1 MADDDTRTTA
11 LVPTA
16 SKKVAKLEKRAKKL
30 AKRARK
36 TWKKA
41 RKARK
46 KIARKHDAERVKPK
60 AVA

>member
-1 MADDDTRTTA
+1 MADDSKTTG
-11 LVPTA
+11 LVPTT
-16 SKKVAKLEKRAKKL
+16 SPRVAKLEKRAKKL

-36 TWKKA
+36 AWKKA

-46 KIARKHDAERVKPK
+46 KWARKHDVERVKPK

>member
-1 MADDDTRTTA
+1 MADDTA
-11 LVPTA
+11 TSTVVPA
-16 SKKVAKLEKRAKKL
+16 KVAKLEKRAKKL

-36 TWKKA
+36 AWKKA

-46 KIARKHDAERVKPK
+46 KHARKLDPKRVKPK